1 MSQGR
6 GLGGD
11 DAPNVEELDD
21 ENHWILLARKHWSES
36 VELKKVKP
44 GVIKKDIWDR
54 LDNENFEFR
63 SLVTLENLQL
73 LEK

>member
-1 MSQGR
+1 MSQGL

-11 DAPNVEELDD
+11 DTSNVEELDD
-21 ENHWILLARKHWSES
+21 ENHWNLLARKHWSDS
-36 VELKKVKP
+36 IGLKKVKP
-44 GVIKKDIWDR
+44 GVIKKEIWDR